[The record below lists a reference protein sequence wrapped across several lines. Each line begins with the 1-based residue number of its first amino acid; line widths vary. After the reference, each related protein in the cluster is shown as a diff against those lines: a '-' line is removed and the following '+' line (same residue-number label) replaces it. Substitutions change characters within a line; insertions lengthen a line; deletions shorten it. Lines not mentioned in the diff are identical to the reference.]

1 MLVQSTSDHGSANVL
16 SMVSNGNHGQSLS
29 HFDRG
34 TVLTLSQDVEKKEKY
49 KCYLRTTHST
59 KTFQD

>member
-1 MLVQSTSDHGSANVL
+1 MLVQNTSDHGSANVL

-34 TVLTLSQDVEKKEKY
+34 TVLAHYHRMLKKK
-49 KCYLRTTHST
+49 KNTSVI
-59 KTFQD
+59 

>member
-16 SMVSNGNHGQSLS
+16 SMVSNDNHGQSLS

-34 TVLTLSQDVEKKEKY
+34 TVLAHYHKMLKKK
-49 KCYLRTTHST
+49 KNTSVI
-59 KTFQD
+59 